1 MNTLALN
8 LPAAKGG
15 TPFGKSSNYV
25 GLSPSVL
32 VLSVFF
38 AMPMGMMIG
47 ISFTDGETLIPTLA
61 GYERFFTDGLS
72 IAGFFRTAIM
82 SLLVAISV
90 TVLGYPVA
98 YFLARSRTRWRGVVF
113 AIALAPELAGVVLR
127 TYGWLIILED
137 RGFINDT
144 LMQLGIIT
152 SPLPLSK
159 SLFAVVVGL
168 THVVLP
174 FGILSLTTSIQGIDP
189 NFERAA
195 QMLGASRASV
205 VRHILLPL
213 SVPGIVSSLLISF
226 TMAASAYATPALLG
240 GAGFKVLATM
250 IYEQVLFY
258 IDWPFASV
266 MAIALLLMMLGVS
279 FAGVKYESHRRA
291 RGSTKGALE

>member
-1 MNTLALN
+1 
-8 LPAAKGG
+8 
-15 TPFGKSSNYV
+15 
-25 GLSPSVL
+25 
-32 VLSVFF
+32 
-38 AMPMGMMIG
+38 
-47 ISFTDGETLIPTLA
+47 
-61 GYERFFTDGLS
+61 
-72 IAGFFRTAIM
+72 
-82 SLLVAISV
+82 
-90 TVLGYPVA
+90 
-98 YFLARSRTRWRGVVF
+98 VF

-144 LMQLGIIT
+144 LMQLGIIA

-159 SLFAVVVGL
+159 SLFAVVLGL

-189 NFERAA
+189 NLERAA